1 MQLRLSPVIRIAGCA
16 VSMLIFFYSV
26 QRLVALKNKSEGTLI
41 HCLSAFD
48 SQVNNSR
55 LQGKV
60 TLYLYR
66 GRGSLQI
73 SGDYI
78 SPAGVHTPVK
88 LVSGMAYLT
97 TGEDYHVRFTGN
109 KTSFRGDDVPDEF
122 SHLLHDQRKSGL
134 CLPVTPAE
142 RRELS
147 DPAERYS
154 PAAVQKN
161 SPPVIVIPEANIK
174 MKAGRTPTFI
184 VYPLRKNGYFSRITK
199 NVC

>member
-1 MQLRLSPVIRIAGCA
+1 MQVRLSPVIRIAGCA

-26 QRLVALKNKSEGTLI
+26 QRLVALKNQSEGTLI

-97 TGEDYHVRFTGN
+97 TGEDYHVRFTAN

-122 SHLLHDQRKSGL
+122 SHLLPFSMTSEKVDYVYRLRQQYDGSYLIRQNGIPLLL
-134 CLPVTPAE
+134 CKKIP
-142 RRELS
+142 RR
-147 DPAERYS
+147 
-154 PAAVQKN
+154 
-161 SPPVIVIPEANIK
+161 
-174 MKAGRTPTFI
+174 
-184 VYPLRKNGYFSRITK
+184 
-199 NVC
+199 

>member
-66 GRGSLQI
+66 G
-73 SGDYI
+73 
-78 SPAGVHTPVK
+78 
-88 LVSGMAYLT
+88 
-97 TGEDYHVRFTGN
+97 
-109 KTSFRGDDVPDEF
+109 
-122 SHLLHDQRKSGL
+122 
-134 CLPVTPAE
+134 
-142 RRELS
+142 
-147 DPAERYS
+147 
-154 PAAVQKN
+154 
-161 SPPVIVIPEANIK
+161 
-174 MKAGRTPTFI
+174 
-184 VYPLRKNGYFSRITK
+184 
-199 NVC
+199 